1 MEFATLAG
9 PRDLIGN
16 RGKTRGWK
24 FMTQGNTAASG
35 SKRPTLTLARSL
47 VRPGAAK
54 GISGRSVKVVTV
66 RAVRPANP
74 VKAAPPAKAP
84 APPAKPAKPAKPIWI
99 RPLSQDAIVNRE
111 RSFQTHLELVRRFP
125 ACFMPR
131 GEPMKPLAMGIDAQ
145 LFEACPDI
153 DRHAL
158 MFFLGEYT
166 SAADYHRAMIVEAAR
181 VDLGGAPAGV
191 VTLSNAAYAKHKLKV
206 SIAS

>member
-1 MEFATLAG
+1 
-9 PRDLIGN
+9 
-16 RGKTRGWK
+16 
-24 FMTQGNTAASG
+24 MTQSNTAAS
-35 SKRPTLTLARSL
+35 SPKRPTLTLAGSL
-47 VRPGAAK
+47 VRPARVA
-54 GISGRSVKVVTV
+54 GIPGRSVKVITVT
-66 RAVRPANP
+66 AVRPAKP

-84 APPAKPAKPAKPIWI
+84 APPAKPIWI
-99 RPLSQDAIVNRE
+99 RPLSQDAIANRE

-166 SAADYHRAMIVEAAR
+166 SAADYHRAMIVGAER

-206 SIAS
+206 SIGS

>member
-1 MEFATLAG
+1 
-9 PRDLIGN
+9 
-16 RGKTRGWK
+16 
-24 FMTQGNTAASG
+24 MTQSNTAPNTI
-35 SKRPTLTLARSL
+35 KRPTLTLAGSL
-47 VRPGAAK
+47 VRPARVA

-66 RAVRPANP
+66 TAVRPAKP
-74 VKAAPPAKAP
+74 VKAAPPAKLIE
-84 APPAKPAKPAKPIWI
+84 AKPAKKNKPIWI
-99 RPLSQDAIVNRE
+99 RPLSDDAIANRQ
-111 RSFQTHLELVRRFP
+111 RSCQTHLELVRRFP

-166 SAADYHRAMIVEAAR
+166 SAADYHRAMIVGAER
-181 VDLGGAPAGV
+181 VDLSGAPVSA
-191 VTLSNAAYAKHKLKV
+191 VTLSSVAYAKHKLKV